1 MTVEKIKT
9 KLSELSQ
16 VQQER
21 LAHIDFTLYFK
32 GEANRNSV
40 TERFGVAPS
49 VATQDFA
56 RYREFAPDNAVYD
69 EKRRMHVKSPSF
81 TPLFEYDVNRTLST
95 LSQGFGDGFMGNI
108 KSVISCV
115 SPFRLNKPDLS
126 LVATISEAIYQK
138 LPIRITYTSVEN
150 GPSERVVV
158 PHTIVDNGIR
168 WHFRAFDRK
177 RNGFRDFVITRVDSA
192 VLETT
197 EVFAHED
204 ILEDKQWQRIVE
216 LELIPHPSIKF
227 PQTIIKDYG
236 MVDGVLKIELRAP
249 FAGYLLNL
257 WQVDCSPEPDAN
269 EYVGKQL
276 ALRNHQALY
285 GVENAKMAPGYVCC

>member
-1 MTVEKIKT
+1 MPVQTAKSEI
-9 KLSELSQ
+9 SELSQ
-16 VQQER
+16 SQQER

-49 VATQDFA
+49 LATQDFA
-56 RYREFAPDNAVYD
+56 RYREFAPDNVVYD
-69 EKRRMHVKSPSF
+69 EKRRMHIKSLSF
-81 TPLFEYDVNRTLST
+81 QPLFEYDVSRTLST

-126 LVATISEAIYQK
+126 LVATISEAIC
-138 LPIRITYTSVEN
+138 LRRPIRITYTSVEN

-158 PHTIVDNGIR
+158 PHTIIDNGIR

-177 RNGFRDFVITRVDSA
+177 NNDFRDFVITRVDSA
-192 VLETT
+192 VLESS
-197 EVFAHED
+197 EVFEHEK

-216 LELIPHPSIKF
+216 LELIPHPSVKY
-227 PQTIIKDYG
+227 PQTIMKDYG

-249 FAGYLLNL
+249 FVGYLLNL
-257 WQVDCSPEPDAN
+257 WQVDCSAEPDVN
-269 EYVGKQL
+269 KYVGKQL
-276 ALRNHQALY
+276 ALRNPQALY
-285 GVENAKMAPGYVCC
+285 GVENAKLAPGYKL

>member
-1 MTVEKIKT
+1 MSVQTAKSAI
-9 KLSELSQ
+9 SELSQ
-16 VQQER
+16 SQQER

-49 VATQDFA
+49 LATQDFA
-56 RYREFAPDNAVYD
+56 RYREFAPDNVVYD
-69 EKRRMHVKSPSF
+69 EKRRMHIKSPLF
-81 TPLFEYDVNRTLST
+81 QPLFEYDVSRTLST

-126 LVATISEAIYQK
+126 LVATISESICLK
-138 LPIRITYTSVEN
+138 RPIRITYTSVDN

-158 PHTIVDNGIR
+158 PHTIIDNGIR

-177 RNGFRDFVITRVDSA
+177 NNGFRDFVITRVDSA
-192 VLETT
+192 VLESS
-197 EVFAHED
+197 EVFERET

-216 LELIPHPSIKF
+216 LEVIPHPSVKF
-227 PQTIIKDYG
+227 PQTIMKDYG

-249 FAGYLLNL
+249 FVGYLLNL
-257 WQVDCSPEPDAN
+257 WQVDCSAEPDVN
-269 EYVGKQL
+269 KYVGKQL
-276 ALRNHQALY
+276 ALRNTQALY
-285 GVENAKMAPGYVCC
+285 GVENAKLAQGYQS